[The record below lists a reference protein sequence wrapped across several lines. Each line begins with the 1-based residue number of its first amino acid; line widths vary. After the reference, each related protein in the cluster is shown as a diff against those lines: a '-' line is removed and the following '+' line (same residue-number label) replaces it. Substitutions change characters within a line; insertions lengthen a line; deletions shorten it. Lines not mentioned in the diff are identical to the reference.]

1 MPIVEVK
8 LYDTRINEDTVPK
21 LIEKVTDAIVECTSE
36 DIRKDT
42 WVLVQGFPKSQ
53 WGTGGKPHG

>member
-8 LYDTRINEDTVPK
+8 LYDTRINEETVPK
-21 LIEKVTDAIVECTSE
+21 LIQKLTDAVVECTSE
-36 DIRKDT
+36 EIRGET
-42 WVLVQGFPKSQ
+42 HVLVQGLPKSQ